1 MYEKVE
7 ACTSR
12 LNLVR
17 SSVDTD
23 PPTLEARG
31 AVEEAERQVAEGRT
45 KLRVCKAGL
54 ENALGRRGRGG
65 GNESGE
71 GVCPTCGQDVR
82 GESKER

>member
-7 ACTSR
+7 ACTSL
-12 LNLVR
+12 LNAIR

-45 KLRVCKAGL
+45 RLRVCKAGL
-54 ENALGRRGRGG
+54 ENALGRRGDG
-65 GNESGE
+65 GNEKGE